1 MKKLNSNRI
10 GIDSGVTPLFSD
22 FAEGGEMWT
31 GSDARECKV
40 AVEFSEP
47 FLSPPTVHAGFALW
61 DISNE
66 AGTRVDL
73 ATETITEHGF
83 TIRFTTWGDTK
94 IARMRVNWMAIGEVE
109 DSELWDV

>member
-10 GIDSGVTPLFSD
+10 GIDSGVTALFSD

-31 GSDARECKV
+31 GNGARERKV
-40 AVEFSEP
+40 AVKFSEP
-47 FLSPPTVHAGFALW
+47 FLSPPTVHTGFALW
-61 DISNE
+61 DISNA

-73 ATETITEHGF
+73 ATESITKLGF

-109 DSELWDV
+109 DSDLWNV